1 MDAPQRP
8 LEGKVVLVTGAGVR
22 VGRAIAEAA
31 GRAGASVAVHFHA
44 SEAQADETLRAV
56 RADGNRA
63 ARFRADLSDPAAAEP
78 LAAAVETE
86 LGPIAALVN
95 SAAIFDRAP
104 FAETSTEVLERQW
117 AINARGPYLLTQAV
131 ARRMLARGGGDV
143 VNVLDI
149 GGVHA
154 WWRGYSAYCMTKAAM
169 AALTRCLALELA
181 PAIRVNGVAPGTVL
195 PPESTTPEAL
205 EALRA
210 ATPQQRLGSPE
221 DVARTVLFL
230 LTGPAYVTGQII
242 AVDGGRSLGSAR
254 TPA

>member
-1 MDAPQRP
+1 
-8 LEGKVVLVTGAGVR
+8 
-22 VGRAIAEAA
+22 
-31 GRAGASVAVHFHA
+31 VAVHFHA
-44 SEAQADETLRAV
+44 SEAAADETLRAV

-78 LAAAVETE
+78 LAAAVEAE

-104 FAETSTEVLERQW
+104 FTETSAGALDRLW

-143 VNVLDI
+143 VNVLDV
-149 GGVHA
+149 GGVFG

-181 PAIRVNGVAPGTVL
+181 PAVRVNGVAPGTVL
-195 PPESTTPEAL
+195 PPESMEPAAL
-205 EALRA
+205 EAIRGA
-210 ATPQQRLGSPE
+210 VPQQRLGSPE

-230 LTGPAYVTGQII
+230 LTGPSYVTGQII
-242 AVDGGRSLGSAR
+242 AVDGGRSVGSAR
-254 TPA
+254 PPD